1 MTDTM
6 TKRVSY
12 DIGCM
17 KSLRKLPD
25 RVALKFMDMM
35 TRYMSSPSANGLNF
49 ETVEGS
55 KDSSIKSLRVDQG
68 YRAIAFE
75 VGRDVMFVHV
85 NEHDKAYRWAA
96 GRRVKLDPETNR
108 IRVIEEIDALAE
120 PKSIQPPAAPRLFAA
135 VADVRLRELGVA
147 EEELPAIRHIPTI
160 EALEEAEDRFDPLTY
175 QILYAVA
182 AGYEDEEIKALTG
195 VGEEPD
201 GEEKIPATGLTFG
214 QLIETAQSRQTIFIP
229 DSEAELRRVF
239 EEGLEGWRVFL
250 HPEQRKIAYRD
261 YAGPVLV
268 RGGAGTGKTVVAMH
282 RAKHLADQIEKDPTR
297 AGRRVLLTTFTTSLA
312 HDIEANLRTLCPAH
326 LDSRPPRIEVINLD
340 RWVSQFLKRKSF
352 AREVAFF
359 GEGRDRLDQVW
370 RSVFDDHELPEG
382 LSEPFIRAEWAQI
395 VQAKGVADQ
404 RGYLKASRAGRGTPL
419 DRKKR
424 AALWDIFADYRAR
437 LISEGLAEPDDA
449 YREATEILTSE
460 APNLPYAAVIVD
472 EAQDMGEQAFRL
484 IRAVVPETPSGDR
497 NSLFFVGDAHQRIY
511 GRRASM
517 SACGINVRGRSRQL
531 RLNYR
536 TTREIRAWAVS
547 VLEGVSVDD
556 LDEGKDTLRGYVSLM
571 HGAGPLL
578 VGCKSEAVE
587 LEGLVAWL
595 GALPADQIR
604 LSDIGVLCAR
614 KADVERVHGALRAAG
629 VETVI
634 LQSGSDDR
642 AIPGV
647 RITTMHRAKGLEFFA
662 VAIPFL
668 SDTAF
673 PPPGALRA
681 AVDAADRE
689 DIFLQ
694 YRSLLH
700 VAATRAKQ
708 ALRVSW
714 SGIATSL
721 IGTAPSDSA
730 TKIFSEEK

>member
-6 TKRVSY
+6 NKRVSY

-25 RVALKFMDMM
+25 RVALRFMDLM
-35 TRYMSSPSANGLNF
+35 TKYMSDPSANGLNL

-55 KDSSIKSLRVDQG
+55 RDSSIKSLRVDQG

-75 VGRDVMFVHV
+75 VGRDIMFVHV

-108 IRVIEEIDALAE
+108 IRVIEEVDAVIE
-120 PKSIQPPAAPRLFAA
+120 PVATPEISAPRLFDEVTDA
-135 VADVRLRELGVA
+135 RLRALGVP
-147 EEELPAIRHIPTI
+147 EEELTAVRQIATI
-160 EALEEAEDRFDPLTY
+160 EALEGAEDRFDPLTY

-182 AGYEDEEIKALTG
+182 AGYADEEIQSLTG
-195 VGEEPD
+195 VGAEQDAEPQQ
-201 GEEKIPATGLTFG
+201 PAAELTFG
-214 QLIETAQSRQTIFIP
+214 KLIETEQSRQTIFIP
-229 DSEAELRRVF
+229 ESEAELRRVF

-250 HPEQRKIAYRD
+250 HPEQRKIAYRA
-261 YAGPVLV
+261 YNGPVLV

-297 AGRRVLLTTFTTSLA
+297 AGQRVLLTTFTTSLA
-312 HDIEANLRTLCPAH
+312 HDIEANLRTLCPSH
-326 LDSRPPRIEVINLD
+326 LDARPPRIEVINLD

-359 GEGRDRLDQVW
+359 GEARDRLDQIW
-370 RSVFDDHELPEG
+370 KDVFDDHELPEG
-382 LSEPFIRAEWAQI
+382 LSEPFVRAEWAQI
-395 VQAKGVADQ
+395 VQAKGLTDQ
-404 RGYLKASRAGRGTPL
+404 KGYLKASRAGRGTPL

-424 AALWDIFADYRAR
+424 AVLWDIFADYRAR

-449 YREATEILTSE
+449 YREATEILTAE

-484 IRAVVPETPSGDR
+484 IRAIKPETPAGDR
-497 NSLFFVGDAHQRIY
+497 NSLFIVGDAHQRIY
-511 GRRASM
+511 GRRAAM
-517 SACGINVRGRSRQL
+517 SACGINVRGRSKRL

-536 TTREIRAWAVS
+536 TTQEIRAWAVS

-556 LDEGKDTLRGYVSLM
+556 LDEGTDTLRGYVSLM
-571 HGAGPLL
+571 RGAAPEL
-578 VGCKSEAVE
+578 VACRSEAEE
-587 LEGLVAWL
+587 LDGLVAWVR
-595 GALPADQIR
+595 ALPPDQIR

-614 KADVERVHGALRAAG
+614 RTDADRVQAALRAASI
-629 VETVI
+629 ETVL
-634 LQSGSDDR
+634 LQSGADDR
-642 AIPGV
+642 SVPGV

-668 SDTAF
+668 SEAAF

-681 AVDAADRE
+681 AVDPADKE
-689 DIFLQ
+689 DIVMQ

-700 VAATRAKQ
+700 VAATRAKK

-714 SGIATSL
+714 SGTPTRLISDHTPSL
-721 IGTAPSDSA
+721 G
-730 TKIFSEEK
+730 

>member
-1 MTDTM
+1 
-6 TKRVSY
+6 
-12 DIGCM
+12 M

-35 TRYMSSPSANGLNF
+35 TRYMSDPSGNGLNL

-55 KDSSIKSLRVDQG
+55 KDSSIKSLRVDQA

-75 VGRDVMFVHV
+75 VGRDIMFVHV

-108 IRVIEEIDALAE
+108 IRIIKEVDAVTEPIVIHTPAVQALFGAATDA
-120 PKSIQPPAAPRLFAA
+120 
-135 VADVRLRELGVA
+135 RLRTLGVP
-147 EEELPAIRHIPTI
+147 EEELPAIRKLVAI
-160 EALEEAEDRFDPLTY
+160 EALEDAEDRFDPLTY

-182 AGYEDEEIKALTG
+182 AGYDDEEIKMLTG
-195 VGEEPD
+195 VGAELDAASQTPV
-201 GEEKIPATGLTFG
+201 AGLTFG
-214 QLIETAQSRQTIFIP
+214 QLIETEQSRHTIFIP
-229 DSEAELRRVF
+229 ESEAELRRVF
-239 EEGLEGWRVFL
+239 EEGLEGWRIFL

-261 YAGPVLV
+261 YNGPVLV

-282 RAKHLADQIEKDPTR
+282 RAKHLADLIDKDPTMS
-297 AGRRVLLTTFTTSLA
+297 GRRVLLTTFTTSLA
-312 HDIEANLRTLCPAH
+312 HDIEANLRTLCPEH
-326 LDSRPPRIEVINLD
+326 LDASPPRIEVINLD
-340 RWVSQFLKRKSF
+340 KWVSLFLKRKNF
-352 AREVAFF
+352 VREVAFF
-359 GEGRDRLDQVW
+359 DEGRDRLDAVW
-370 RSVFDDHELPEG
+370 RSVFDDHELGEG
-382 LSEPFIRAEWAQI
+382 LSEPFVRAEWAQI
-395 VQAKGVADQ
+395 VQAKGLADL

-424 AALWDIFADYRAR
+424 SELWDIFADYRAR

-449 YREATEILTSE
+449 YREANEIFSSE
-460 APNLPYAAVIVD
+460 APNLPYAAIVLD

-484 IRAVVPETPSGDR
+484 IRAIVPATPTGDK
-497 NSLFFVGDAHQRIY
+497 NSLFIVGDAHQRIY

-536 TTREIRAWAVS
+536 TTQEIRAWAVS

-556 LDEGKDTLRGYVSLM
+556 LDEGKDTLRGYISLM
-571 HGAGPLL
+571 HGGVPQL
-578 VGCKSEAVE
+578 VGYKSETDE
-587 LEGLVAWL
+587 IQGLVAWL
-595 GALPADQIR
+595 RALPADQIG
-604 LSDIGVLCAR
+604 LTDIGVVCAR
-614 KADVERVHGALRAAG
+614 RVDVERIYKALQSNGIEA
-629 VETVI
+629 VI
-634 LQSGSDDR
+634 LKSGSDNR
-642 AIPGV
+642 SIPGV

-673 PPPGALRA
+673 PPSGALRT

-689 DIFLQ
+689 DVVIQ

-714 SGIATSL
+714 SGAASSL
-721 IGTAPSDSA
+721 IDSNLP
-730 TKIFSEEK
+730 

>member
-25 RVALKFMDMM
+25 RVAIRFMDLM
-35 TRYMSSPSANGLNF
+35 TKYMSDPSANGLNL

-75 VGRDVMFVHV
+75 VGRDIMFVHV

-108 IRVIEEIDALAE
+108 IRVIEEIDAVAD
-120 PKSIQPPAAPRLFAA
+120 PVAAAAPSVPRLFDD
-135 VADVRLRELGVA
+135 VADARLRALGVP
-147 EEELPAIRHIPTI
+147 EEELDAVRLILTI
-160 EALEEAEDRFDPLTY
+160 EALEGVEDRFDPLTY

-182 AGYEDEEIKALTG
+182 AGYEDEEIRSLTG
-195 VGEEPD
+195 VGAEPD
-201 GEEKIPATGLTFG
+201 QEPEQPATELTFDK
-214 QLIETAQSRQTIFIP
+214 LIETEQSRQTIFIP
-229 DSEAELRRVF
+229 ESQEELRRVF

-261 YAGPVLV
+261 YNGPVLV

-297 AGRRVLLTTFTTSLA
+297 SGQRVLLTTFTTSLA
-312 HDIEANLRTLCPAH
+312 HDIEANLRTLCPTH
-326 LDSRPPRIEVINLD
+326 LDARPPRIEVINLD
-340 RWVSQFLKRKSF
+340 RWVSQFLKRKNF

-359 GEGRDRLDQVW
+359 GEARERLDQVW
-370 RSVFDDHELPEG
+370 REVFDDHALPEG
-382 LSEPFIRAEWAQI
+382 LSEPFVRAEWAQI
-395 VQAKGVADQ
+395 VQAKGLIDQ
-404 RGYLKASRAGRGTPL
+404 KAYLKASRAGRGTPL

-424 AALWDIFADYRAR
+424 ALLWEVFADYRAR

-449 YREATEILTSE
+449 YREATEILSSE
-460 APNLPYAAVIVD
+460 APSLPYTAVIVD

-484 IRAVVPETPSGDR
+484 IRAIVPETPSGDR
-497 NSLFFVGDAHQRIY
+497 NSLFIVGDAHQRIY

-517 SACGINVRGRSRQL
+517 STCGINVRGRSKRL

-536 TTREIRAWAVS
+536 TTQEIRAWAVS

-556 LDEGKDTLRGYVSLM
+556 LDEGTDTLRGYVSLM
-571 HGAGPLL
+571 RGVTPEL
-578 VGCKSEAVE
+578 VGCRSEAEE
-587 LEGLVAWL
+587 LDGLVGWVKD
-595 GALPADQIR
+595 LPPEQIQ
-604 LSDIGVLCAR
+604 LSDIGVLCVR
-614 KADVERVHGALRAAG
+614 RADADRVEAALRTAGIAA
-629 VETVI
+629 VM
-634 LQSGSDDR
+634 LQSGADDR
-642 AIPGV
+642 SVPGV

-668 SDTAF
+668 SEAAF
-673 PPPGALRA
+673 PPSGALRA
-681 AVDAADRE
+681 AVDPADRE
-689 DIFLQ
+689 DIVMQ

-700 VAATRAKQ
+700 VAATRAKK

-714 SGIATSL
+714 SGKVSGLISSRPGPDSL
-721 IGTAPSDSA
+721 
-730 TKIFSEEK
+730 E

>member
-1 MTDTM
+1 MTDTI

-25 RVALKFMDMM
+25 RVAIKFMDMM
-35 TRYMSSPSANGLNF
+35 TRYMSEPSGNGLNL
-49 ETVEGS
+49 ETVEGA
-55 KDSSIKSLRVDQG
+55 KDSSIKSLRLDQG

-75 VGRDVMFVHV
+75 VGRDIMFVHV

-96 GRRVKLDPETNR
+96 GRRVKLDPDTHR
-108 IRVIEEIDALAE
+108 IRVIEEVDAVTELAAT
-120 PKSIQPPAAPRLFAA
+120 PAPNAPRLFEEIRDA
-135 VADVRLRELGVA
+135 RLRALGVA
-147 EEELPAIRHIPTI
+147 EEELTAIRQIPTI
-160 EALEEAEDRFDPLTY
+160 EALEGAEDRFDPLTY

-182 AGYEDEEIKALTG
+182 AGYEDEEIRSLTG
-195 VGEEPD
+195 VGAEADAEPQQ
-201 GEEKIPATGLTFG
+201 PAADLTFG
-214 QLIETAQSRQTIFIP
+214 KLIETEQSRQTIFIP
-229 DSEAELRRVF
+229 ESESELRRVF

-250 HPEQRKIAYRD
+250 HPEQRKISYRD
-261 YAGPVLV
+261 YNGPVLV

-282 RAKHLADQIEKDPTR
+282 RAKHLADEIERDPTR
-297 AGRRVLLTTFTTSLA
+297 SGQRVLLTTFTTSLA
-312 HDIEANLRTLCPAH
+312 HDIEANLRTLCPGH
-326 LDSRPPRIEVINLD
+326 LDARPPRIEVINLD

-359 GEGRDRLDQVW
+359 GEARDRLDQVW
-370 RSVFDDHELPEG
+370 REVFDDHELPDG

-395 VQAKGVADQ
+395 VQAKGLTDQ
-404 RGYLKASRAGRGTPL
+404 KGYLKASRAGRGTPL

-424 AALWDIFADYRAR
+424 AALWVIFADYRAR

-449 YREATEILTSE
+449 YREATEILTAE

-484 IRAVVPETPSGDR
+484 IRAIVPEPPSGDR
-497 NSLFFVGDAHQRIY
+497 NTLFFVGDSHQRIY
-511 GRRASM
+511 GRRASL
-517 SACGINVRGRSRQL
+517 SACGVNVRGRSKRL

-536 TTREIRAWAVS
+536 TTEEIRAWAVS

-556 LDEGKDTLRGYVSLM
+556 LDEGTDTLRGYVSLM
-571 HGAGPLL
+571 HGVAPEL
-578 VGCKSEAVE
+578 VGCRSEAEE
-587 LEGLVAWL
+587 LDGLVAWIR
-595 GALPADQIR
+595 ALPEGQIR

-614 KADVERVHGALRAAG
+614 RADAERVQEALRVAGIAA
-629 VETVI
+629 VL
-634 LQSGSDDR
+634 LQAGADDR
-642 AIPGV
+642 STSGV
-647 RITTMHRAKGLEFFA
+647 RIATMHRAKGLEFFA

-668 SDTAF
+668 SDATF

-689 DIFLQ
+689 DIVMQ
-694 YRSLLH
+694 HRSLLH
-700 VAATRAKQ
+700 VASTRAKN

-714 SGIATSL
+714 SGTATGL
-721 IGTAPSDSA
+721 IPPR
-730 TKIFSEEK
+730 

>member
-25 RVALKFMDMM
+25 RVAIRFMDLM
-35 TRYMSSPSANGLNF
+35 TKYMSDPSANGLNL

-75 VGRDVMFVHV
+75 VGRDIMFVHV

-108 IRVIEEIDALAE
+108 IRVIEEIDAVAE
-120 PKSIQPPAAPRLFAA
+120 PVAAAAPSVPRLFDD
-135 VADVRLRELGVA
+135 VADARLRALGVP
-147 EEELPAIRHIPTI
+147 EEELGAVRLIPTI
-160 EALEEAEDRFDPLTY
+160 EALEGVEERFDPLTY

-182 AGYEDEEIKALTG
+182 AGYEDEEIRSLTG
-195 VGEEPD
+195 VGAEPD
-201 GEEKIPATGLTFG
+201 QEPEQPAAELTFDK
-214 QLIETAQSRQTIFIP
+214 LIETEQSRQTIFIP
-229 DSEAELRRVF
+229 ESQEELRLVF

-261 YAGPVLV
+261 YNGPVLV

-282 RAKHLADQIEKDPTR
+282 RAKYLADQIEKDPTR
-297 AGRRVLLTTFTTSLA
+297 AGQRVLLTTFTTSLA
-312 HDIEANLRTLCPAH
+312 HDIEANLRTLCPTH
-326 LDSRPPRIEVINLD
+326 LDARPPRIEVINLD

-359 GEGRDRLDQVW
+359 GEARERLDQVW
-370 RSVFDDHELPEG
+370 REVFDDHALPEG
-382 LSEPFIRAEWAQI
+382 LSEPFVRAEWAQI
-395 VQAKGVADQ
+395 VQAKGLIDQ
-404 RGYLKASRAGRGTPL
+404 KAYLKASRAGRGTPL

-449 YREATEILTSE
+449 YREATEILSSE
-460 APNLPYAAVIVD
+460 APNLPYTAVIVD

-484 IRAVVPETPSGDR
+484 IRAIVPGTPSGDR
-497 NSLFFVGDAHQRIY
+497 NSLFIVGDAHQRIY

-517 SACGINVRGRSRQL
+517 STCGINVRGRSKRL

-536 TTREIRAWAVS
+536 TTQEIRAWAVA

-556 LDEGKDTLRGYVSLM
+556 LDEGTDTLRGYVSLM
-571 HGAGPLL
+571 RGVTPEL
-578 VGCKSEAVE
+578 VGCRSEAEE
-587 LEGLVAWL
+587 LDGLVDWVK
-595 GALPADQIR
+595 ALPPEQIQ

-614 KADVERVHGALRAAG
+614 RADADRVVAALRPAG
-629 VETVI
+629 IDAVM
-634 LQSGSDDR
+634 LQSGADDR
-642 AIPGV
+642 SVPGV

-668 SDTAF
+668 SEAAF
-673 PPPGALRA
+673 PPYGALRA
-681 AVDAADRE
+681 AVDPADRE
-689 DIFLQ
+689 DIVMQ

-700 VAATRAKQ
+700 VAATRAKK

-714 SGIATSL
+714 SGKVSGL
-721 IGTAPSDSA
+721 ISSG
-730 TKIFSEEK
+730 SELYNLE

>member
-25 RVALKFMDMM
+25 RVALRFMDLM
-35 TRYMSSPSANGLNF
+35 TKYMSDPSANGLNL

-75 VGRDVMFVHV
+75 VGRDIMFVHV

-108 IRVIEEIDALAE
+108 IRVIEEVDAVVEQVAM
-120 PKSIQPPAAPRLFAA
+120 PDSSAPRLFDEVTDA
-135 VADVRLRELGVA
+135 RLRALGVPK
-147 EEELPAIRHIPTI
+147 EELTAIRQLPTI
-160 EALEEAEDRFDPLTY
+160 EALEAAEDRFDPLTY

-182 AGYEDEEIKALTG
+182 AGYADEEIQSLTG
-195 VGEEPD
+195 VGAEPD
-201 GEEKIPATGLTFG
+201 VVPQQLAAELTFEK
-214 QLIETAQSRQTIFIP
+214 LIETEQSRQTIFIP
-229 DSEAELRRVF
+229 ESEAELRRVF

-250 HPEQRKIAYRD
+250 HPEQRKIAYRE
-261 YAGPVLV
+261 YNGPVLV

-282 RAKHLADQIEKDPTR
+282 RAKYLADQIEKDPTR
-297 AGRRVLLTTFTTSLA
+297 AGQRVLLTTFTTSLA
-312 HDIEANLRTLCPAH
+312 HDIEANLRTLCPGH
-326 LDSRPPRIEVINLD
+326 LDARPPRVEVINLD
-340 RWVSQFLKRKSF
+340 RWVYQFLKRKSF

-359 GEGRDRLDQVW
+359 GEARDRLDQVW
-370 RSVFDDHELPEG
+370 KEVFDDHELPEG
-382 LSEPFIRAEWAQI
+382 LSEPFVRAEWAQI
-395 VQAKGVADQ
+395 VQAKGLTDQ
-404 RGYLKASRAGRGTPL
+404 KGYLKASRAGRGTPL

-424 AALWDIFADYRAR
+424 ALLWNIFADYRAR

-449 YREATEILTSE
+449 YREATEILTAE

-484 IRAVVPETPSGDR
+484 IRAIIPETPAGDR
-497 NSLFFVGDAHQRIY
+497 NTLFMVGDAHQRIY
-511 GRRASM
+511 GRRAAM
-517 SACGINVRGRSRQL
+517 SACGINVRGRSKRL

-536 TTREIRAWAVS
+536 TTQEIRAWAVS

-556 LDEGKDTLRGYVSLM
+556 LDEGTDSLRGYVSLM
-571 HGAGPLL
+571 RGAAPDL
-578 VGCKSEAVE
+578 VACRSEVE
-587 LEGLVAWL
+587 ELDGLVAWVR
-595 GALPADQIR
+595 ALPPDRIQ

-614 KADVERVHGALRAAG
+614 RADADRVQALLRTAG
-629 VETVI
+629 IETVM
-634 LQSGSDDR
+634 LQSGADDR
-642 AIPGV
+642 SVPGV

-668 SDTAF
+668 SETTF

-681 AVDAADRE
+681 AVDPADKE
-689 DIFLQ
+689 DIVMQ

-700 VAATRAKQ
+700 VAATRAKK
-708 ALRVSW
+708 ALLVSW
-714 SGIATSL
+714 SGT
-721 IGTAPSDSA
+721 A
-730 TKIFSEEK
+730 TKLIPPLTEHNS

>member
-25 RVALKFMDMM
+25 RVALRFMDLM
-35 TRYMSSPSANGLNF
+35 TKYMSDSSANGLNL
-49 ETVEGS
+49 ETVEGA

-75 VGRDVMFVHV
+75 VGRDIMFVHV

-108 IRVIEEIDALAE
+108 IRVIEEVDAVVE
-120 PKSIQPPAAPRLFAA
+120 PQATPDTSAPRLFAEVTDA
-135 VADVRLRELGVA
+135 RLGALGVPV
-147 EEELPAIRHIPTI
+147 EELTAVRQIPTI
-160 EALEEAEDRFDPLTY
+160 EALEGEEDRFDPLTY
-175 QILYAVA
+175 RILYAVA
-182 AGYEDEEIKALTG
+182 AGYADEEVRYLTG
-195 VGEEPD
+195 VCAERDAEPQQ
-201 GEEKIPATGLTFG
+201 PAAERTFG
-214 QLIETAQSRQTIFIP
+214 QLIETEQSRQTIFIP
-229 DSEAELRRVF
+229 ESEAELRRVF

-261 YAGPVLV
+261 YNGPVLV

-282 RAKHLADQIEKDPTR
+282 RAKHLADQIERDPTR
-297 AGRRVLLTTFTTSLA
+297 AGQRVLLTTFTTSLA

-326 LDSRPPRIEVINLD
+326 LDARPPRIEVINLD

-359 GEGRDRLDQVW
+359 GEARDRLDQVW
-370 RSVFDDHELPEG
+370 KEVFDDHELPEE
-382 LSEPFIRAEWAQI
+382 LSEPFVRAEWAQI
-395 VQAKGVADQ
+395 VQAKGLTDQ
-404 RGYLKASRAGRGTPL
+404 KGYLKASRAGRGTPL

-424 AALWDIFADYRAR
+424 AVLWDIFADYRAR

-449 YREATEILTSE
+449 YREATEILSAE
-460 APNLPYAAVIVD
+460 APNLPYAAAIVD

-484 IRAVVPETPSGDR
+484 IRAIVPETPAGDR
-497 NSLFFVGDAHQRIY
+497 NSLFIVGDAHQRIY
-511 GRRASM
+511 GRRAAM
-517 SACGINVRGRSRQL
+517 SACGINVRGRSKQL

-536 TTREIRAWAVS
+536 TTQEIRTWAVS

-556 LDEGKDTLRGYVSLM
+556 LDEGTDTLRGYVSLM
-571 HGAGPLL
+571 RGAGPDL
-578 VGCKSEAVE
+578 VGCRSEAEE
-587 LEGLVAWL
+587 LNGLVSWVR
-595 GALPADQIR
+595 ALPPDQMR
-604 LSDIGVLCAR
+604 LSDVAVLCAR
-614 KADVERVHGALRAAG
+614 RADAVRVDGALRAAG
-629 VETVI
+629 VETVT
-634 LQSGSDDR
+634 LQSGADDR
-642 AIPGV
+642 SVPGV
-647 RITTMHRAKGLEFFA
+647 RIATMHRAKGLEFFA

-668 SDTAF
+668 SETTF
-673 PPPGALRA
+673 PPPGVLRS

-689 DIFLQ
+689 DIVIQ

-700 VAATRAKQ
+700 VAATRAKRE
-708 ALRVSW
+708 LRISW
-714 SGIATSL
+714 SGNI
-721 IGTAPSDSA
+721 
-730 TKIFSEEK
+730 TKLVD

>member
-1 MTDTM
+1 MTNTV

-25 RVALKFMDMM
+25 RVAIKFIDLM
-35 TRYMSSPSANGLNF
+35 TKYMSDPSANGLNL

-55 KDSSIKSLRVDQG
+55 RDSSIKSLRVDQG

-75 VGRDVMFVHV
+75 VGRDIMFVHV

-108 IRVIEEIDALAE
+108 IRVIEEVDAVTE
-120 PKSIQPPAAPRLFAA
+120 PVATPAPTASRLFEEATDA
-135 VADVRLRELGVA
+135 RLRGLGVP
-147 EEELPAIRHIPTI
+147 EEELTAVRHIATI
-160 EALEEAEDRFDPLTY
+160 EVLEGAEDRFDPLTY

-182 AGYEDEEIKALTG
+182 AGYEDEEIRSLTG
-195 VGEEPD
+195 VSAEPD
-201 GEEKIPATGLTFG
+201 VDPRQPAAELTFG
-214 QLIETAQSRQTIFIP
+214 DMIETEQSRQTIFIP

-261 YAGPVLV
+261 YNGPVLV

-282 RAKHLADQIEKDPTR
+282 RAKHLADQIRKDPTQ
-297 AGRRVLLTTFTTSLA
+297 AGQRVLFTTFTTSLA
-312 HDIEANLRTLCPAH
+312 HDIEANLRTLCPEHIDA
-326 LDSRPPRIEVINLD
+326 RPPRIEVINLD

-359 GEGRDRLDQVW
+359 GEARDRLDQVW
-370 RSVFDDHELPEG
+370 REVFDDHELPEG
-382 LSEPFIRAEWAQI
+382 LSEPFVRAEWAQI
-395 VQAKGVADQ
+395 VQAKGLTDQ

-424 AALWDIFADYRAR
+424 AALWAVFADYRAR

-449 YREATEILTSE
+449 YREATEILTAE

-484 IRAVVPETPSGDR
+484 IRAIVPETPIGDR
-497 NSLFFVGDAHQRIY
+497 NSLFIVGDAHQRIY

-517 SACGINVRGRSRQL
+517 SSCGINVRGRSKRL

-536 TTREIRAWAVS
+536 TTQEIRTWAVS

-556 LDEGKDTLRGYVSLM
+556 LDEGTDTLRGYVSLM
-571 HGAGPLL
+571 RGASPEL
-578 VGCKSEAVE
+578 VGCRSEAEE
-587 LEGLVAWL
+587 LDGLVAWVR
-595 GALPADQIR
+595 ALPSEQIR

-614 KADVERVHGALRAAG
+614 RADADRVLGALRAAG
-629 VETVI
+629 IETVM
-634 LQSGSDDR
+634 LQSGADDR
-642 AIPGV
+642 SVPGV

-662 VAIPFL
+662 VAIPFV
-668 SDTAF
+668 SDSAF
-673 PPPGALRA
+673 PPLGALRS
-681 AVDAADRE
+681 AVDLADRE
-689 DIFLQ
+689 DIVTQ

-700 VAATRAKQ
+700 VAATRAKK
-708 ALRVSW
+708 ALRVTW
-714 SGIATSL
+714 SGAPTSL
-721 IGTAPSDSA
+721 IKQQTSMLKGPQADPRS
-730 TKIFSEEK
+730 

>member
-1 MTDTM
+1 MTSITN
-6 TKRVSY
+6 KRVSY

-35 TRYMSSPSANGLNF
+35 TRYMSDPTANGLNL

-75 VGRDVMFVHV
+75 VGRDIMFVHV

-108 IRVIEEIDALAE
+108 IRVIEELDAVVEAV
-120 PKSIQPPAAPRLFAA
+120 AAPALSDLRLFEA
-135 VADVRLRELGVA
+135 VADARLRGLGVP
-147 EEELPAIRHIPTI
+147 EEELPAVRQISTI
-160 EALEEAEDRFDPLTY
+160 EALESAEERFDPLTY

-182 AGYEDEEIKALTG
+182 AGYEDDEITTLTG
-195 VGEEPD
+195 IGGDTEAEPQAPAGE
-201 GEEKIPATGLTFG
+201 LTFG
-214 QLIETAQSRQTIFIP
+214 QLIETEQSRQNIFIP

-239 EEGLEGWRVFL
+239 EEGLEGWRIFL
-250 HPEQRKIAYRD
+250 HPDQRKIAYRD
-261 YAGPVLV
+261 YNGPVLV

-297 AGRRVLLTTFTTSLA
+297 AGQRVLLTTFTTSLA
-312 HDIEANLRTLCPAH
+312 QDIEANLRTLCPGH
-326 LDSRPPRIEVINLD
+326 LDARPPRIEVINLD

-359 GEGRDRLDQVW
+359 GEARDRLDQVW
-370 RSVFDDHELPEG
+370 REVFDDHELPDG
-382 LSEPFIRAEWAQI
+382 LSEPFVRAEWAQI
-395 VQAKGVADQ
+395 VQAKGLTDQ
-404 RGYLKASRAGRGTPL
+404 RAYLKTSRAGRGTPL

-424 AALWDIFADYRAR
+424 ASLWDIFADYRAR

-460 APNLPYAAVIVD
+460 APNLPYGAVIVD

-484 IRAVVPETPSGDR
+484 IRAIVPEAPSGDR
-497 NSLFFVGDAHQRIY
+497 NSLFIVGDAHQRIY

-517 SACGINVRGRSRQL
+517 SACGINVRGRSKRL

-536 TTREIRAWAVS
+536 TTQEIRAWAVS

-556 LDEGKDTLRGYVSLM
+556 LDEGTDTLRGYVSLM
-571 HGAGPLL
+571 RGVAPEL
-578 VGCKSEAVE
+578 VGCRSEAEE
-587 LEGLVAWL
+587 LDGLVAWVL
-595 GALPADQIR
+595 ALPADQIK
-604 LSDIGVLCAR
+604 LSDIGALCAR
-614 KADVERVHGALRAAG
+614 RADADRVQEALRASG
-629 VETVI
+629 IETVM
-634 LQSGSDDR
+634 LQSGADNRS
-642 AIPGV
+642 IPGV

-673 PPPGALRA
+673 PPTGALRA
-681 AVDAADRE
+681 AVDSADRE
-689 DIFLQ
+689 DIVTL

-700 VAATRAKQ
+700 VAATRAKK

-714 SGIATSL
+714 AGK
-721 IGTAPSDSA
+721 P
-730 TKIFSEEK
+730 TKILNL

>member
-6 TKRVSY
+6 NKRVSY

-25 RVALKFMDMM
+25 RVALRFMDLM
-35 TRYMSSPSANGLNF
+35 TKYMSDPSANGLNL

-75 VGRDVMFVHV
+75 VGRDIMFVHV

-108 IRVIEEIDALAE
+108 IRVIEEVDAVIE
-120 PKSIQPPAAPRLFAA
+120 PVATPDTSVPRLFDEVTDA
-135 VADVRLRELGVA
+135 RLRALGVPK
-147 EEELPAIRHIPTI
+147 EEVTAVRQIPTI
-160 EALEEAEDRFDPLTY
+160 EALEGAEDRFDPLTY

-182 AGYEDEEIKALTG
+182 AGYEDQEIQSLTG
-195 VGEEPD
+195 VGAEP
-201 GEEKIPATGLTFG
+201 EAEPQQLPAELTFG
-214 QLIETAQSRQTIFIP
+214 KLIETEQSRQTIFIP
-229 DSEAELRRVF
+229 ESEAELRRVF

-261 YAGPVLV
+261 YNGPVLV

-282 RAKHLADQIEKDPTR
+282 RARHLADQIEKDPTR
-297 AGRRVLLTTFTTSLA
+297 VGQRVLLTTFTTSLA

-326 LDSRPPRIEVINLD
+326 LDARPPRIEVINLD

-359 GEGRDRLDQVW
+359 GEARDRLDQVW
-370 RSVFDDHELPEG
+370 REVFDDHELPEG
-382 LSEPFIRAEWAQI
+382 LSEPFVRAEWAQI
-395 VQAKGVADQ
+395 VQAKGLADQ
-404 RGYLKASRAGRGTPL
+404 KGYLKASRAGRGTPL

-424 AALWDIFADYRAR
+424 AALWDLFADYRAR

-449 YREATEILTSE
+449 YREATEILSAE

-484 IRAVVPETPSGDR
+484 IRAIIPETPAGDR
-497 NSLFFVGDAHQRIY
+497 NSLFIVGDAHQRIY
-511 GRRASM
+511 GRRAAM
-517 SACGINVRGRSRQL
+517 SACGINVRGRSKRL

-536 TTREIRAWAVS
+536 TTQEIRAWAVS

-556 LDEGKDTLRGYVSLM
+556 LDEGTDTLRGYVSLM
-571 HGAGPLL
+571 RGAAPEL
-578 VGCKSEAVE
+578 VGCRSETEE
-587 LEGLVAWL
+587 LDGLVAWVR
-595 GALPADQIR
+595 ALPPDQMR

-614 KADVERVHGALRAAG
+614 RADADRVQAALRGAG
-629 VETVI
+629 IGTVM
-634 LQSGSDDR
+634 LQPGADDR
-642 AIPGV
+642 SVPGV

-668 SDTAF
+668 SDAAF

-681 AVDAADRE
+681 AVDLADKE
-689 DIFLQ
+689 DIVMQ

-700 VAATRAKQ
+700 VAATRAKK

-714 SGIATSL
+714 SGAATGL
-721 IGTAPSDSA
+721 IGDNAQT
-730 TKIFSEEK
+730 

>member
-1 MTDTM
+1 MTKTM

-25 RVALKFMDMM
+25 RVAIRFMDLM
-35 TRYMSSPSANGLNF
+35 TKYMSAPSANGLNL

-75 VGRDVMFVHV
+75 VGRDIMFVHV

-108 IRVIEEIDALAE
+108 IRVIEEIDAVVE
-120 PKSIQPPAAPRLFAA
+120 PVATPDISAPRLFDEVTDA
-135 VADVRLRELGVA
+135 RLRALGVP
-147 EEELPAIRHIPTI
+147 EEELTAVRQIPTI
-160 EALEEAEDRFDPLTY
+160 EALEGAEDRFDPLTY

-182 AGYEDEEIKALTG
+182 AGYADEEIQSLTG
-195 VGEEPD
+195 VGAEPD
-201 GEEKIPATGLTFG
+201 AEPPQPATELTFG
-214 QLIETAQSRQTIFIP
+214 KLIETEQSRQTIFIP
-229 DSEAELRRVF
+229 ESEAELRRVF

-261 YAGPVLV
+261 YNGPVLV

-297 AGRRVLLTTFTTSLA
+297 AGQRVLLTTFTTSLA
-312 HDIEANLRTLCPAH
+312 HDIEANLRTLCPGH
-326 LDSRPPRIEVINLD
+326 LDARPPRIEVINLD

-359 GEGRDRLDQVW
+359 GEARDRLDQIW
-370 RSVFDDHELPEG
+370 KEVFDDHELPGG
-382 LSEPFIRAEWAQI
+382 LSEPFVRAEWAQI
-395 VQAKGVADQ
+395 VQAKGLIDQ
-404 RGYLKASRAGRGTPL
+404 KGYLKASRAGRGTPL

-424 AALWDIFADYRAR
+424 AVLWDIFADYRAR

-449 YREATEILTSE
+449 YREATEILTAE

-484 IRAVVPETPSGDR
+484 IRAIMPETPAGDR
-497 NSLFFVGDAHQRIY
+497 NSLFIVGDAHQRIY
-511 GRRASM
+511 GRRAAM
-517 SACGINVRGRSRQL
+517 SACGINVRGRSKRL

-536 TTREIRAWAVS
+536 TTQEIRAWAVS
-547 VLEGVSVDD
+547 VLEGVSIDD
-556 LDEGKDTLRGYVSLM
+556 LDEGTDSLRGYVSLM
-571 HGAGPLL
+571 RGASPEL
-578 VGCKSEAVE
+578 VGCRSEAEE
-587 LEGLVAWL
+587 LDGLVSWVR
-595 GALPADQIR
+595 ALPPDQTR
-604 LSDIGVLCAR
+604 LSDIAVLCAR
-614 KADVERVHGALRAAG
+614 RTDAERVQGALRGAG
-629 VETVI
+629 IETVM
-634 LQSGSDDR
+634 LQSGADDR
-642 AIPGV
+642 SVPGV

-668 SDTAF
+668 SETAF
-673 PPPGALRA
+673 PPPGALRS
-681 AVDAADRE
+681 AVDPADQE
-689 DIFLQ
+689 DIVIQ

-700 VAATRAKQ
+700 VAATRAKRE
-708 ALRVSW
+708 LRISW
-714 SGIATSL
+714 SGNLTNL
-721 IGTAPSDSA
+721 V
-730 TKIFSEEK
+730 K

>member
-1 MTDTM
+1 MTDKM
-6 TKRVSY
+6 NKRVSY

-25 RVALKFMDMM
+25 RVALRFMDLM
-35 TRYMSSPSANGLNF
+35 TKYMSDPSANGLNL

-75 VGRDVMFVHV
+75 VGRDIMFVHV

-108 IRVIEEIDALAE
+108 IRVIEEVDAVIE
-120 PKSIQPPAAPRLFAA
+120 PVARPDTSAARLFDEVTDA
-135 VADVRLRELGVA
+135 RLRALGVP
-147 EEELPAIRHIPTI
+147 EEELTAVRQIPTI
-160 EALEEAEDRFDPLTY
+160 EALEGAEDRFDPLTY

-182 AGYEDEEIKALTG
+182 AGYADEEIQSLTG
-195 VGEEPD
+195 VGTELDAEPQQTAA
-201 GEEKIPATGLTFG
+201 ELSFG
-214 QLIETAQSRQTIFIP
+214 KLIETEQSRQTIFIP
-229 DSEAELRRVF
+229 ESEAELRRVF

-261 YAGPVLV
+261 YNGPVLV

-282 RAKHLADQIEKDPTR
+282 RAKHLADQIERDPTR
-297 AGRRVLLTTFTTSLA
+297 TGHRVLLTTFTTSLA
-312 HDIEANLRTLCPAH
+312 HDIEANIRTLCPAH
-326 LDSRPPRIEVINLD
+326 LDARPPRIEVINLD

-359 GEGRDRLDQVW
+359 GEARDRLDQVW
-370 RSVFDDHELPEG
+370 KDVFDDHELPEG
-382 LSEPFIRAEWAQI
+382 LSEAFVRAEWAQI
-395 VQAKGVADQ
+395 VQAKGLTDQ
-404 RGYLKASRAGRGTPL
+404 KAYLKASRAGRGTPL
-419 DRKKR
+419 DRKRR
-424 AALWDIFADYRAR
+424 AVLWDIFADYRAR

-484 IRAVVPETPSGDR
+484 VRAIIPETPAGDR
-497 NSLFFVGDAHQRIY
+497 NSLFIVGDAHQRIY
-511 GRRASM
+511 GRRAAM
-517 SACGINVRGRSRQL
+517 SACGINVRGRSKRL

-536 TTREIRAWAVS
+536 TTQEIRAWAVS

-556 LDEGKDTLRGYVSLM
+556 LDEGTDTLRGYVSLM
-571 HGAGPLL
+571 RGVAPEL
-578 VGCKSEAVE
+578 VGCRTEAE
-587 LEGLVAWL
+587 DLDGLVAWL
-595 GALPADQIR
+595 QSLPTDQIR
-604 LSDIGVLCAR
+604 LAEIGVLCAR
-614 KADVERVHGALRAAG
+614 RMDMNKVQGALRATG
-629 VETVI
+629 IETVL
-634 LQSGSDDR
+634 LQSGADDR
-642 AIPGV
+642 TVPGV

-662 VAIPFL
+662 VAVPFL
-668 SDTAF
+668 SDGKF
-673 PPPGALRA
+673 PPQGALDR

-689 DIFLQ
+689 DIITQ

-700 VAATRAKQ
+700 VAATRAKK

-714 SGIATSL
+714 SGKPTRL
-721 IGTAPSDSA
+721 FTW
-730 TKIFSEEK
+730 TE

>member
-1 MTDTM
+1 M

-25 RVALKFMDMM
+25 RVAIRFMDLM
-35 TRYMSSPSANGLNF
+35 TKYMSDPSANGLNL

-75 VGRDVMFVHV
+75 VGRDIMFVHV

-108 IRVIEEIDALAE
+108 IRVIEEIDAVAD
-120 PKSIQPPAAPRLFAA
+120 PVAAAAPSVPRLFDD
-135 VADVRLRELGVA
+135 VADARLRALGVP
-147 EEELPAIRHIPTI
+147 EEELDAVRLILTI
-160 EALEEAEDRFDPLTY
+160 EALEGVEDRFDPLTY

-182 AGYEDEEIKALTG
+182 AGYEDEEIRSLTG
-195 VGEEPD
+195 VGAEPD
-201 GEEKIPATGLTFG
+201 QEPEQPATELTFDK
-214 QLIETAQSRQTIFIP
+214 LIETEQSRQTIFIP
-229 DSEAELRRVF
+229 ESQEELRRVF

-261 YAGPVLV
+261 YNGPVLV

-297 AGRRVLLTTFTTSLA
+297 AGQRVLLTTFTTSLA
-312 HDIEANLRTLCPAH
+312 HDIEANLRTLCPTH
-326 LDSRPPRIEVINLD
+326 LDARPPRIEVINLD
-340 RWVSQFLKRKSF
+340 RWVSQFLKRKNF

-359 GEGRDRLDQVW
+359 GEARERLDQVW
-370 RSVFDDHELPEG
+370 REVFDDHALPEG
-382 LSEPFIRAEWAQI
+382 LSEPFVRAEWAQI
-395 VQAKGVADQ
+395 VQAKGLIDQ
-404 RGYLKASRAGRGTPL
+404 KAYLKASRAGRGTPL

-424 AALWDIFADYRAR
+424 ALLWEVFADYRAR

-449 YREATEILTSE
+449 YREATEILSSE
-460 APNLPYAAVIVD
+460 APSLPYTAVIVD

-484 IRAVVPETPSGDR
+484 IRAIVPETPSGDR
-497 NSLFFVGDAHQRIY
+497 NSLFIVGDAHQRIY

-517 SACGINVRGRSRQL
+517 STCGINVRGRSKRL

-536 TTREIRAWAVS
+536 TTQEIRAWAVS

-556 LDEGKDTLRGYVSLM
+556 LDEGTDTLRGYVSLM
-571 HGAGPLL
+571 RGVTPEL
-578 VGCKSEAVE
+578 VGCRSEAEE
-587 LEGLVAWL
+587 LDGLVGWVKD
-595 GALPADQIR
+595 LPPEQIQ
-604 LSDIGVLCAR
+604 LSDIGVLCVR
-614 KADVERVHGALRAAG
+614 RADADRVEAALRTAGIAA
-629 VETVI
+629 VM
-634 LQSGSDDR
+634 LQSGADDR
-642 AIPGV
+642 SVPGV

-668 SDTAF
+668 SEAAF
-673 PPPGALRA
+673 PPSGALRA
-681 AVDAADRE
+681 AVDPADRE
-689 DIFLQ
+689 DIVMQ

-700 VAATRAKQ
+700 VAATRAKK

-714 SGIATSL
+714 SGKVSGLISSRPGPDSL
-721 IGTAPSDSA
+721 
-730 TKIFSEEK
+730 E